1 MFYKVG
7 SGMFTVIV
15 FLYFSFDSI
24 HSIAQ
29 NKTYV
34 EYYSLVDKAEYLLY
48 KGHPREALKYFEQ
61 AERTGFNPPS
71 GRYFYNQARCYA
83 KVGKPTLAK
92 EYLIK
97 SANKIQ
103 IRPSY
108 AFPKDKYFNRKIYRE
123 DTALYKELQL
133 IDSVKWLKYNPP
145 GQKTL
150 ADTIDEIGE
159 RDQLFRLGKN
169 AIKRPL
175 KSNKEEYEK
184 WLQDSKKN
192 DSIIQ
197 EEIIR
202 YSENHGY
209 PGILK
214 SGSELIKIPLLHFSQ
229 ENYVRI
235 RPYIIRG
242 LENGELIPE
251 EVADII
257 DRKEYYENGK
267 IGMLYYGSNYTD
279 NTEYWKT
286 AIQTRREY
294 GVTVY
299 FIWYRKILEWPKLL
313 PWVGEIVK

>member
-1 MFYKVG
+1 
-7 SGMFTVIV
+7 MFTILV
-15 FLYFSFDSI
+15 FLYCAFASI
-24 HSIAQ
+24 QGIAQ
-29 NKTYV
+29 NKTFV
-34 EYYSLVDKAEYLLY
+34 KYYSLVDKAEYLLY
-48 KGHPREALKYFEQ
+48 KGHPRKALKYFEE
-61 AERTGFNPPS
+61 AEHTGFNPPS

-83 KVGKPTLAK
+83 KVGKSALAK

-108 AFPKDKYFNRKIYRE
+108 AFPKDKYFKRKVYQK

-133 IDSVKWLKYNPP
+133 IDSLKWFKYNPS

-150 ADTIDEIGE
+150 ADTIDEICD
-159 RDQLFRLGKN
+159 RDQIFRLGKN
-169 AIKRPL
+169 ATKQPP
-175 KSNKEEYEK
+175 KAAKEEYEI
-184 WLQDSKKN
+184 WLKDSNKN

-202 YSENHGY
+202 YTKIYGY

-229 ENYVRI
+229 ENYARI
-235 RPYIIRG
+235 RPYIISG

-257 DRKEYYENGK
+257 DRKEYYENER
-267 IGMLYYGSNYTD
+267 IGLLYYGSNYTD
-279 NTEYWKT
+279 NIEYWETAVKT
-286 AIQTRREY
+286 RQEY

-313 PWVGEIVK
+313 PWVGKIVK